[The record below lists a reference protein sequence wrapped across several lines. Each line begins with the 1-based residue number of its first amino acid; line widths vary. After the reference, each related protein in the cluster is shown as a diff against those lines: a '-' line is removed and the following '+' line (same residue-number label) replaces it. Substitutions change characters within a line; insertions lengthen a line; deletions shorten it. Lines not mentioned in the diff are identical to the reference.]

1 MNNYELPELPYK
13 YNDLVPFITKEQ
25 LEIHHQKHH
34 QSYVNNANSILTKID
49 EARKNNTELDQKAI
63 AKELSFNISGHILHS
78 LFWLN
83 MQKPQENNLPNNNIL
98 GLINKNFSNFER
110 FKKEFSNTALSVEGS
125 GWAALVY
132 DNISDRLI
140 IIQIEKHNVN
150 LIPKLNLILVLD
162 VWEHAYYL
170 DYKNDRAKYIE
181 NFWSAIDWNEVNTRS
196 YPIDIANY

>member
-1 MNNYELPELPYK
+1 MNNYELPELPYE

-34 QSYVNNANSILTKID
+34 QSYVNNANSILTKVD

-83 MQKPQENNLPNNNIL
+83 MKKPQENNLPNNSIL

-125 GWAALVY
+125 GWSALAY
-132 DNISDRLI
+132 DNIADRLI

-150 LIPKLNLILVLD
+150 LVPKLNLILVLD

-181 NFWSAIDWNEVNTRS
+181 NFWSAIDWNEVNTR
-196 YPIDIANY
+196 IQ